1 MSLLSNLFSR
11 PYGCFKSDDNEIS
24 LDSLVLLTIDD
35 LKKAIRDEVQASLEN
50 KVSESLV
57 RALTV
62 GKIKDELK
70 EHAVNEALKLSEKY
84 SDTLPKRRSSKQT
97 LLLSKDFLKV
107 MLQENHSAIELLK
120 ELFADENTF
129 ELYYLP
135 VIEDTASHTYRFVL
149 KNMKED
155 AFSYFLKL
163 TTMMTELAKECTY
176 LYDDFASS
184 KTNLAIVLYSSSFVI
199 SKLLYEHN
207 FVYGKEKQ
215 SISLVNTSLADL
227 FNQDLSLKEISV
239 TATPC
244 ECSIRPEQLVS
255 LGLLILKDKVCNI
268 VTYLKEHNCD
278 KLLVDLVKPELTSRL
293 YTLLL
298 RARELIANDESYKD
312 CEFLEAVRPVFVGV
326 PHTPENWFS
335 DPKFNGEN
343 YFYPDEVLQKV
354 KLHKSICCYVNHSKK
369 AVETFLSS
377 YKALQEKKA
386 LEKAQAQAFKNERTL
401 LSAAATIDF
410 KKRKSGSQEYDSH
423 ENSDQHT
430 AIEDEMT
437 VTGGSSVA
445 ENKIPAV
452 ISSAPTLE
460 DLMLGGALDNNAVGA
475 NSASLSPENKVCS
488 GIDAKEPSYD
498 NLNLSSS
505 STASLDDTTLGDIRL
520 SDNGNDS
527 LMSNLMRTEA
537 IVNRFCYKE
546 SLADVTDP
554 QVSDTNTTKAYKL
567 IVSKLKDHTLSSNVI
582 KRALDSRVSR
592 IKPVI
597 DVVNGFIKDG
607 AFAIDFDLD
616 AAIKSATTYV
626 DYSRA
631 LLATRYSAMHNYKR
645 NKVGVDYLNHF
656 IEKEV
661 VFLSKVLKEQV

>member
-184 KTNLAIVLYSSSFVI
+184 KANLAIVLYSSSFVI

-255 LGLLILKDKVCNI
+255 LGFLILKDKVCNI

>member
-184 KTNLAIVLYSSSFVI
+184 KANLAIVLYSSSFVI

>member
-184 KTNLAIVLYSSSFVI
+184 KANLAIVLYSSSFVI

-207 FVYGKEKQ
+207 FVYGNEKQ

-460 DLMLGGALDNNAVGA
+460 DLMLGGALDNNAVGT